1 MISTGTL
8 QAVVRK
14 LDTDSLL
21 AVDRGVTLAEA
32 ELVLSSM
39 IGRDDKATPE
49 EASLMARNLVGL
61 YPAREVNDGKAYA
74 AGMAMVLAA
83 HPLDFVRRVCDPV
96 KGLPSRLKWLPTIAD
111 VTAAINEERARRD
124 RIAANAR
131 YVIAEHERRARER
144 IEAEEFER
152 NRLPADERARRVAEI
167 VAQFRSARDDASLS
181 EYPPSA
187 ENEAA
192 A

>member
-1 MISTGTL
+1 MTSTGTL
-8 QAVVRK
+8 QAVARK

-21 AVDRGVTLAEA
+21 VAERSVTVAEA
-32 ELVLSSM
+32 EMLLNSL
-39 IGRDDKATPE
+39 IGRDEKATPE
-49 EASLMARNLVGL
+49 EASGMARNLVGL
-61 YPAREVNDGKAYA
+61 YPAREVNDGRAYA

-96 KGLPSRLKWLPTIAD
+96 KGLPSRLKWLPTLAD
-111 VTAAINEERARRD
+111 VTAAIEEERTRRE

-131 YVIAEHERRARER
+131 YVICEHQRRER
-144 IEAEEFER
+144 ERLEAEEFER
-152 NRLPADERARRVAEI
+152 NRLPAEERARKAAE
-167 VAQFRSARDDASLS
+167 VMAQFRSARDEASA
-181 EYPPSA
+181 PPSA